1 MQSPPHLARF
11 GPFAMLGSLLVLGA
25 LVETSS
31 GQSGARQNPRSTSP
45 APEATALDP
54 ASEQDPEQELSSE
67 PDELEP
73 FRLPAYISPN
83 QQLEYFR
90 IADYDSSGWIS
101 FEEARESLVLD
112 RQTYQI
118 YDSNIDGRISQEEF
132 EDRYLESIRL
142 TGGFR
147 PPIPAA
153 TGTVAPPRTAEQLR
167 NSFDRNLDARL
178 GVAEL
183 DLLIKEYGLPD
194 RDGKQLLILLDEDTS
209 GYVDPPELVRLSQIL
224 DAFKSLPPR
233 VFDADRPGSLEE
245 LYGERTPR
253 ENTRGLA
260 EPPFIRG
267 PVRPFYRLDADGDE
281 DIDEQDLFALQF
293 PLTLP
298 VRASSVLAALDT
310 DGNGAL
316 DRDEFRAAME

>member
-1 MQSPPHLARF
+1 MKSTSLPARF
-11 GPFAMLGSLLVLGA
+11 GPFVALGSLLALGA
-25 LVETSS
+25 LVEPSS
-31 GQSGARQNPRSTSP
+31 GQNGARGKPRAVPP
-45 APEATALDP
+45 APEVSAQEPVSAQEEDADP
-54 ASEQDPEQELSSE
+54 SELEG
-67 PDELEP
+67 LEP

-83 QQLEYFR
+83 EQLEFFR
-90 IADYDSSGWIS
+90 TADYDASGWIS
-101 FEEARESLVLD
+101 FEEARDSLVLD

-118 YDSNIDGRISQEEF
+118 YDTDIDGRISQEEF
-132 EDRYLESIRL
+132 EERYLEAIRR

-147 PPIPAA
+147 PPIPAE
-153 TGTVAPPRTAEQLR
+153 TGAVAPPRTPEQLR

-178 GVAEL
+178 GVSEL
-183 DLLIKEYGLPD
+183 DILIAEYGLPD
-194 RDGKQLLILLDEDTS
+194 RDGKGLLIVLDEDTS
-209 GYVDPPELVRLSQIL
+209 GYVEQTELVRLSQIL

-233 VFDADRPGSLEE
+233 VFEKDRPSSLEE

-253 ENTRGLA
+253 ENTRGLS

-281 DIDEQDLFALQF
+281 DIDEQDLFDLQF

-316 DRDEFRAAME
+316 DRSEFRAAME